1 MPRATLPGVGN
12 KSLPDQ
18 RTAKPHSVRNNA
30 AIPTGRTIRHSNES
44 ASQIRLCVVAD
55 VDLCP
60 MAASLPTLFILLWF
74 PCVGLHRAIIGH
86 KGRIGVIFK
95 VSGAGQNSGCAAERF
110 NLLK

>member
-60 MAASLPTLFILLWF
+60 MAASLPTLFILLSF
-74 PCVGLHRAIIGH
+74 PCVGLHRPIIGH
-86 KGRIGVIFK
+86 TFPIRLI
-95 VSGAGQNSGCAAERF
+95 SHMTGAVHNSR
-110 NLLK
+110 